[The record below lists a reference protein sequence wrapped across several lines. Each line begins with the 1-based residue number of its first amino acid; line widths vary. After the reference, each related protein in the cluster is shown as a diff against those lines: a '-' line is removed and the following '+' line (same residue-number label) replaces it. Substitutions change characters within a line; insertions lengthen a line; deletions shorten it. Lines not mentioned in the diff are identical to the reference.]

1 MEVNGSNHRSKE
13 QPLLTH
19 SKHFH
24 WFFFCIF
31 CIFFTVFVRLSK
43 VNFSEWHAIA
53 NNANLVH
60 HIGCKHLS
68 TATIF
73 LLFCKLYFLCY
84 VKYISL
90 NDSPSSSYAN
100 TNTNTITMTN
110 TPHWFRALIPACT
123 WFLICNPA
131 PFARVLQ
138 VHIQTQIQI
147 QWPIQI
153 HIHITNTMTNTLALT
168 NCKYT
173 TLY

>member
-1 MEVNGSNHRSKE
+1 MGYNVNLVYHNSFE
-13 QPLLTH
+13 LIYPIL
-19 SKHFH
+19 
-24 WFFFCIF
+24 W
-31 CIFFTVFVRLSK
+31 TVFLKFSK
-43 VNFSEWHAIA
+43 VYFSEWHANA

-60 HIGCKHLS
+60 HIGCEHLS

-131 PFARVLQ
+131 PFARVLL
-138 VHIQTQIQI
+138 VHIQTHIQI

-173 TLY
+173 TLH